1 MSKIITKVDVM
12 ENRTDNNSLYFIV
25 GGLVVAALLFGFIYM
40 ANNSDGVQNITPAS
54 GEYMAPY
61 DTTVDEN
68 KTEIIIRD
76 NDDGSVSG
84 TVTERDTDRTN

>member
-1 MSKIITKVDVM
+1 MD
-12 ENRTDNNSLYFIV
+12 NRTDNNSLYFIV
-25 GGLVVAALLFGFIYM
+25 GGLVVAAVLFGFIYM
-40 ANNSDGVQNITPAS
+40 ANNPNAMQNVAPAS

-61 DTTVDEN
+61 DTMVDEN

-76 NDDGSVSG
+76 NYDGSVSG